1 MRRRLRPVG
10 VVGGC
15 STTTHKRQHHWRR
28 LNCRPTAYSPAHAAN
43 TPPGIPAG
51 GFALLATRAQLAPS
65 IKVTVE
71 KDGFPF
77 GRRGERRKVPQLRN
91 VLGNESAIE

>member
-1 MRRRLRPVG
+1 M
-10 VVGGC
+10 
-15 STTTHKRQHHWRR
+15 
-28 LNCRPTAYSPAHAAN
+28 
-43 TPPGIPAG
+43 
-51 GFALLATRAQLAPS
+51 ATRAQLAPS